1 MGKILEFED
10 AIFRTKDYQRNI
22 LLGNGFSM
30 AFDEKRF
37 DYSSLLDSPSI
48 PFYIKKIFKTFNT
61 SDFEVIIKKIESSA
75 QLLKA
80 YDRRLTTSDRLY
92 QEAINLR
99 EKLINR
105 ILEIHPLSQNDIEK
119 DRMFKT
125 LVFLSNFYKIFTLNY
140 DCLLYWVLLNRDD
153 FLERYPNSEIFKM
166 DDGFRP
172 YYNDLAWRENETQNV
187 FYLHGALHIYK
198 NDYGLICKPHNDGR
212 YLMDVIKDNIYNN
225 KYPLI
230 VTEGSSTNKL
240 NKIQKENNKY
250 LSSCYSKL
258 KGIKDVLFIHGHSL
272 DKKDKHIFEA
282 ISKNLTIKKV
292 YISLCSKENYQQKR
306 DKADTFFAKR
316 ERGKTLDVNF
326 YNADKVDI
334 W

>member
-1 MGKILEFED
+1 MERLPKFEEV
-10 AIFRTKDYQRNI
+10 ISETNGCQRNI

-37 DYSSLLDSPSI
+37 DYSSLLDSPNI
-48 PFYIKKIFKTFNT
+48 PFYIKRVFHTFHT
-61 SDFEVIIKKIESSA
+61 SDFEVIIKKLESSA

-80 YDRRLTTSDRLY
+80 YDRRLTTSRRLY

-99 EKLINR
+99 DELINL
-105 ILEIHPLSQNDIEK
+105 ILEIHPSSQNYIEK
-119 DRMFKT
+119 DSMFKT
-125 LVFLSNFYKIFTLNY
+125 LVFLSNFNKIFTLNY
-140 DCLLYWVLLNRDD
+140 DCLLYWVLLNRED
-153 FLERYPNSEIFKM
+153 FLKSYPNREIFKM

-172 YYNDLAWRENETQNV
+172 YYNELAWRENETQNV

-198 NDYGLICKPHNDGR
+198 KAYGLICKPHNDGR
-212 YLMDVIKDNIYNN
+212 YLMDIIKDNIYNN

-240 NKIQKENNKY
+240 NKILKENNEY
-250 LSSCYSKL
+250 LSYCYSKL

-272 DKKDKHIFEA
+272 DKKDKHIFDA

-292 YISLCSKENYQQKR
+292 YISLCSKEKYLDKR
-306 DKADTFFAKR
+306 EKVDTFFAKR
-316 ERGKTLDVNF
+316 EREKTLDVNF
-326 YNADKVDI
+326 YNADSANI

>member
-1 MGKILEFED
+1 
-10 AIFRTKDYQRNI
+10 
-22 LLGNGFSM
+22 
-30 AFDEKRF
+30 
-37 DYSSLLDSPSI
+37 
-48 PFYIKKIFKTFNT
+48 
-61 SDFEVIIKKIESSA
+61 
-75 QLLKA
+75 
-80 YDRRLTTSDRLY
+80 
-92 QEAINLR
+92 
-99 EKLINR
+99 
-105 ILEIHPLSQNDIEK
+105 
-119 DRMFKT
+119 
-125 LVFLSNFYKIFTLNY
+125 
-140 DCLLYWVLLNRDD
+140 
-153 FLERYPNSEIFKM
+153 
-166 DDGFRP
+166 
-172 YYNDLAWRENETQNV
+172 
-187 FYLHGALHIYK
+187 
-198 NDYGLICKPHNDGR
+198 
-212 YLMDVIKDNIYNN
+212 MDVIKDNIYNN